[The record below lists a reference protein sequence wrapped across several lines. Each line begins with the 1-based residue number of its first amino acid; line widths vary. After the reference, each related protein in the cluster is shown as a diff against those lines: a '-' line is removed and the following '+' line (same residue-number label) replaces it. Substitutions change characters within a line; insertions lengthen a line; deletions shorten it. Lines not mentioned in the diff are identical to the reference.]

1 LTRNNY
7 HCRNGKDRKN
17 MTEANGRYGNWALVA
32 GAAEGI
38 GEGFCTALAEKG
50 FNIILVDKNA
60 GAMHDLA
67 LKTENAYHVKT
78 LEVIIDLGT
87 QDAADQCMNAARSTD
102 CRLMVYVA
110 AFSRVCS
117 FIKLNHDE
125 LDGFLSVNTRTLLHL
140 VHGFSG
146 RLISTGKTGGII
158 LVSSLAGLIGPQYVA
173 AYAATKAFSIRLTE
187 ALHGELREHGIAISV
202 CCAGTVSTPTY
213 LKSQPSFEKMK
224 PPVMEAGDVARYA
237 IRQLG
242 KKTICIPGIKNR
254 MQYFFLMN
262 MIPRQLASRLINL
275 AMKKMYGS
283 V

>member
-1 LTRNNY
+1 
-7 HCRNGKDRKN
+7 

-38 GEGFCTALAEKG
+38 GEGFCTALAAKG
-50 FNIILVDKNA
+50 FNIILVDKNS

-67 LKTENAYHVKT
+67 LKTENDYHVKT
-78 LEVIIDLGT
+78 LEVIVDLAA

-110 AFSRVCS
+110 AYSRVCR
-117 FIKLNHDE
+117 FTNLDHDE

-173 AYAATKAFSIRLTE
+173 TYAATKGFGIRLAE
-187 ALHGELREHGIAISV
+187 SLHEELREHGIAITV
-202 CCAGTVSTPTY
+202 CCSGTVSTPTY
-213 LKSQPSFEKMK
+213 RKSQPSFEKMK
-224 PPVMEAGDVARYA
+224 PPFMEAGDVAGYA

-254 MQYFFLMN
+254 IQYFFLMH
-262 MIPRQLASRLINL
+262 MIPRSMASRLVNN
-275 AMKKMYGS
+275 AMKKMYEN